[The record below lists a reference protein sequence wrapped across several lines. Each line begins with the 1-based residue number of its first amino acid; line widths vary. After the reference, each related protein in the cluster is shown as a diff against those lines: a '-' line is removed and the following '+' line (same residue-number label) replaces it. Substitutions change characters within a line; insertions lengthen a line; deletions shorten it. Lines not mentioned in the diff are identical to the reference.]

1 MSLQPAT
8 RRTYA
13 RAKKEA
19 IRKESASFLFAAFR
33 NFPALSLDYPAT
45 GLFIMKNICKSKEA
59 IYVYGYLLLAVAIIL
74 EIFSTSML
82 KLSAGFTRPL
92 PGSVF
97 VLGMGLSFYALSQA
111 LLYLPL
117 NSAYAIWSGV
127 GTALTALVGLYIW
140 KESINMYG
148 LAGIALIIAGVV
160 LLNCKTSAH

>member
-1 MSLQPAT
+1 
-8 RRTYA
+8 
-13 RAKKEA
+13 
-19 IRKESASFLFAAFR
+19 
-33 NFPALSLDYPAT
+33 
-45 GLFIMKNICKSKEA
+45 MKNICKSKEA

-92 PGSVF
+92 PGAVF

-127 GTALTALVGLYIW
+127 GTALTALIGLYIW